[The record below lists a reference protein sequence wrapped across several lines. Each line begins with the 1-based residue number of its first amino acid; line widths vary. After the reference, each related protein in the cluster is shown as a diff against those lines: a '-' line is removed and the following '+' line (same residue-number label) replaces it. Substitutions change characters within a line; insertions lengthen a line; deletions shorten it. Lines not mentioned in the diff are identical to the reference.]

1 MPKIILAAH
10 AFATLSMVGLIWFI
24 QVVHYPMFALV
35 GEDAFQNYEAVHQR
49 LTTYVVAP
57 LMLVELGTAA
67 TLVANRPAYIGAPWA
82 IVGLCLVGVIWLS
95 TWFLQVP
102 AHNALQS
109 GFDAAIHH
117 RLVTTNWLR
126 TIAWTLRGLL
136 VVWWYSTQP
145 QVG

>member
-1 MPKIILAAH
+1 
-10 AFATLSMVGLIWFI
+10 MVGLIWFI
-24 QVVHYPMFALV
+24 QIVHYPMFAMV

-57 LMLVELGTAA
+57 LMLVEIATAT
-67 TLVANRPAYIGAPWA
+67 TLVANRPAYIGSGWA
-82 IVGLCLVGVIWLS
+82 IAGLCLVGTIWLS

-109 GFDAAIHH
+109 GFDATIHN
-117 RLVTTNWLR
+117 RLVSTNWLR

-136 VVWWYSTQP
+136 VVWWYSNQTQ
-145 QVG
+145 VT